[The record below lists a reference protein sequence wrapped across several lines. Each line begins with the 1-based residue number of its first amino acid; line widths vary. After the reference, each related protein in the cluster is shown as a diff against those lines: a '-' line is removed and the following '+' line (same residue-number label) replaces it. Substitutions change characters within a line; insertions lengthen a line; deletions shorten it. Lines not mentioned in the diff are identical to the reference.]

1 MLIAA
6 QQIGPRKVNVGTC
19 VTACDITGSG
29 QLILL
34 QFLEEKGFCDCLVSA
49 SKAKGSV
56 IGLTAV

>member
-1 MLIAA
+1 MLKAA
-6 QQIGPRKVNVGTC
+6 QQIGPRRVNVGTC
-19 VTACDITGSG
+19 VTACGSG

-56 IGLTAV
+56 IALTVV